1 MGTTLAMTG
10 AWNLAGSIL
19 RHANDHDAAF
29 TEYEDKMRPVVARA
43 QKLAPGMPKQIHP
56 ETAWGVWLLNFF
68 VYFVQV
74 SGILSLLLKMGAG
87 PPVHF
92 VPVEDY
98 GFEKLQELG
107 VSELQQE
114 VHEH

>member
-1 MGTTLAMTG
+1 MGTTLALTG

-19 RHANDHDAAF
+19 RHPDDHDAAF
-29 TEYEDKMRPVVARA
+29 TEYEEKMRPVVARA

-56 ETAWGVWLLNFF
+56 ETAWGVWVLNALA
-68 VYFVQV
+68 YFVQV

-87 PPVHF
+87 PPAHF

-98 GFEKLQELG
+98 GFEKLQDTG
-107 VSELQQE
+107 VSDLRQE
-114 VHEH
+114 IREQ